1 MPQNTGSLVVTTVA
15 ADGRATRTF
24 PLAPGDKVTFGR
36 TYCDVTLD
44 SPTCSREHFEVAN
57 LDGECILRDI
67 GSRNGSFVNGEQV
80 VTRALAAGDTIE
92 AGVIVVQVQ
101 GTLSGPSLQVA
112 MEVQGLIEA
121 APEIQ
126 PLEKTAKMRKSK
138 STVAGRTIAELRKKG
153 RPVESTQAIAAVQ
166 DVLPPIW
173 QVCETLFDEPHGQLE
188 LARLPDTLVASA
200 GADRA
205 AVMALPAAGDGE
217 ARILADSSRPGTAP
231 ALPLLPEMVKG
242 CAKLRGAISVP
253 NVADDR
259 RYQDAVRGDEL
270 PGAAVTYALV
280 ASLEKQYG
288 VLYVEWRAAEN
299 PEQTFAWTS
308 SLARQVGLLAE
319 RNELADELRQSNK
332 TLELAVEQRT
342 RELTEANERLRREI
356 AERRDAEEALRK
368 SEEWHRSLIELG
380 ASVYAVVDAQGK
392 VLYESPNLVQ
402 VYGWRP
408 EDLVGK
414 SVFELVHPD
423 DIDYTAQKFGE
434 LVGSPGLVKKAELRL
449 RHKDGSWRNLEVGG
463 VNLLDN
469 PAVSGI
475 VITSHD
481 ITDRKRAE
489 EALRRSEERFRA
501 LVESTSDWV
510 WEVDAGGVYTYA
522 SPKVKDLLGYE
533 PEEVIGKRPS
543 DLMPPAEAERV
554 ASQFA
559 AIAESRKPFAR
570 LENVN
575 RHKDGRSVVL
585 ETSGVPLLDDEGK
598 LRGFRG
604 IDRDITDRRQAEEA
618 LAGERALLRTL
629 IDNLP
634 DLIYI
639 KDSESRFVTGNL
651 AVARLMGAGEP
662 QDLVGKT
669 DFDFF
674 PKELASGFRADEEE
688 VMRSGKP
695 LIDRIETA
703 IGADGQTRWLS
714 STKVPLRDSDGN
726 VTGIVGMGRD
736 ITERRQ
742 AEEALAESEA
752 KFRLLAEQALMGIM
766 ILQGDRVKYVNSAMA
781 AIIGSTV
788 EDLSRHGLG
797 DILEY
802 VHPDD
807 RAFVMEQARK
817 KQAGDPDVVTHYVY
831 HGLRKSGED
840 AWIELYSKTLVYEG
854 KPADLVTILDITE
867 RHRAEEERAGLEEQL
882 RHTQKMEAVGT
893 LAGGIAHDFSN
904 LLTGILGYAQVL
916 KLKGKPGD
924 DVVAAADVIERAATR
939 AGELTTQLLD
949 FARRGKLQNVPV
961 DMHRVMGDVLAIL
974 SRTIDKRIDMAQR
987 LRADPPLVTGDPSQ
1001 LEQVVMNLAVNACD
1015 AMRDGG
1021 RLTLETST
1029 VDLDEERCRAQGG
1042 ISPGRYL
1049 AVSVADTGVGIPDE
1063 IRDRIFEPFFTTKE
1077 PGKGT
1082 GMGLAMVYGIVKS
1095 HGGSIE
1101 IESEAGSG
1109 AAFTVYLPLAKDTA
1123 RCEIPEPK
1131 KALVYGTG
1139 MILVVDDE
1147 ESVRKSVESTL
1158 SLLGYDVVTAHDG
1171 REAVE
1176 FYKDHAGEVDLVV
1189 LDMVMPIMDGR
1200 ECFKRLKKLDPGVKV
1215 LLATGRA
1222 PDGAAQELLIQG
1234 VLGFIKKPF
1243 AIADL
1248 SEAVAKTLGGP
1259 LAGEAKVAKPAAP
1272 GGARRDGRPFRVLVV
1287 DDEETVRETIVRFL
1301 ESMGCEVTAVSNAED
1316 AVSTFL
1322 KDGFDLVTLDFKMP
1336 GLDGMELHK
1345 VLSQEF
1351 GSGKRTD
1358 GPAAKTLPSI
1368 VVVTAYAEAPEV
1380 VGRQFGESIVG
1391 IVRKPLIEE
1400 ELGRIVRELIAKRPG
1415 REEPAG

>member
-1 MPQNTGSLVVTTVA
+1 MPQHGGSLVVTTVA
-15 ADGRATRTF
+15 TDGRATRTF

-36 TYCDVTLD
+36 TDCDVILD

-57 LDGECILRDI
+57 LNGECILRDL
-67 GSRNGSFVNGEQV
+67 GSMNGSVVNGERVDTQ
-80 VTRALAAGDTIE
+80 ALGAGDTIE
-92 AGVIVVQVQ
+92 AGVVVAKVQ
-101 GTLSGPSLQVA
+101 GTLVGPSLQVA
-112 MEVQGLIEA
+112 MEVQGLTEA
-121 APEIQ
+121 APEIE
-126 PLEKTAKMRKSK
+126 PMEKTAKLRKSK
-138 STVAGRTIAELRKKG
+138 STVAGSVIAELRKKG
-153 RPVESTQAIAAVQ
+153 RPAESTQAIAAVQ
-166 DVLPPIW
+166 DGLPPIW

-188 LARLPDTLVASA
+188 LARLADTLVASA

-205 AVMALPAAGDGE
+205 AVMALLPAGDGE
-217 ARILADSSRPGTAP
+217 PQILADSSRPGTGP
-231 ALPLLPEMVKG
+231 ALPLLPEMVMG
-242 CAKLRGAISVP
+242 CAKLRGSISVP

-270 PGAAVTYALV
+270 SGAAVTYAVV

-288 VLYVEWRAAEN
+288 VLYAEWRAAED

-319 RNELADELRQSNK
+319 RNELADELRLSNRR
-332 TLELAVEQRT
+332 LESAVEQRT

-356 AERRDAEEALRK
+356 AERGDADEALRK
-368 SEEWHRSLIELG
+368 IEEWHRTLIELG

-392 VLYESPNLVQ
+392 ILYESPNLEQ

-408 EDLVGK
+408 EDIIGK
-414 SVFELVHPD
+414 SILELVHPD

-434 LVGSPGLVKKAELRL
+434 LVGSPGLVKKAELRY
-449 RHKDGSWRNLEVGG
+449 RHKDGSWRNLEVSG

-469 PAVSGI
+469 PAVNGI
-475 VITSHD
+475 VMTSHD
-481 ITDRKRAE
+481 VTDRKRAE

-533 PEEVIGKRPS
+533 PEEIIGKRPF
-543 DLMPPAEAERV
+543 DLMLPADAERV
-554 ASQFA
+554 ALQFA
-559 AIAESRKPFAR
+559 AIAESKKPFAR
-570 LENVN
+570 LMNVN
-575 RHKDGRSVVL
+575 LHKDGRSVVL
-585 ETSGVPLLDDEGK
+585 ETSGVPLLDAEGR
-598 LRGFRG
+598 LLGFRG
-604 IDRDITDRRQAEEA
+604 IDRDITDR
-618 LAGERALLRTL
+618 T
-629 IDNLP
+629 
-634 DLIYI
+634 
-639 KDSESRFVTGNL
+639 
-651 AVARLMGAGEP
+651 
-662 QDLVGKT
+662 
-669 DFDFF
+669 
-674 PKELASGFRADEEE
+674 
-688 VMRSGKP
+688 
-695 LIDRIETA
+695 
-703 IGADGQTRWLS
+703 
-714 STKVPLRDSDGN
+714 
-726 VTGIVGMGRD
+726 
-736 ITERRQ
+736 Q
-742 AEEALAESEA
+742 AEEALAESEQ

-766 ILQGDRVKYVNSAMA
+766 ILQDDKVKYVNGAMA
-781 AIIGSTV
+781 DIIGSTV
-788 EDLSRHGLG
+788 EDLSRHGLV

-817 KQAGDPDVVTHYVY
+817 KQAGEADVVTHYTY
-831 HGLRKSGED
+831 HGLRRSGED
-840 AWIELYSKTLVYEG
+840 AWIELYSKTVVYEG
-854 KPADLVTILDITE
+854 KSADLVTIIDVTE
-867 RHRAEEERAGLEEQL
+867 RHRAEEERSRLEEQL

-916 KLKGKPGD
+916 KLKGEPGD

-949 FARRGKLQNVPV
+949 FARKGKLQNVPV

-1029 VDLDEERCRAQGG
+1029 VDLDEERCGAHAG
-1042 ISPGRYL
+1042 ISPGSYL
-1049 AVSVADTGVGIPDE
+1049 VVSVADTGVGIPDE

-1077 PGKGT
+1077 LGRGT

-1101 IESEAGSG
+1101 IDSEAGSG
-1109 AAFTVYLPLAKDTA
+1109 TTFRVYLPLAKDA
-1123 RCEIPEPK
+1123 ALREIPEPT

-1139 MILVVDDE
+1139 RILVVDDE

-1158 SLLGYDVVTAHDG
+1158 SLLGYDVVAAHDG
-1171 REAVE
+1171 MAAVE
-1176 FYKDHAGEVDLVV
+1176 FYKDHVGEVDLVV
-1189 LDMVMPIMDGR
+1189 LDLVMPIMDGR
-1200 ECFKRLKKLDPGVKV
+1200 ECFKRLKELDPGVKA

-1222 PDGAAQELLIQG
+1222 PDGDARELLDKG

-1243 AIADL
+1243 TIAEL

-1259 LAGEAKVAKPAAP
+1259 PAGEVKATKPAATDDT
-1272 GGARRDGRPFRVLVV
+1272 RRDGRPFRVLVV

-1301 ESMGCEVTAVSNAED
+1301 ESMGCDVTAVGNAED
-1316 AVSTFL
+1316 AVSAFL
-1322 KDGFDLVTLDFKMP
+1322 ADSFDLVTLDFKMP

-1358 GPAAKTLPSI
+1358 GPAAKTLPWI

-1391 IVRKPLIEE
+1391 VVRKPLIEE
-1400 ELGRIVRELIAKRPG
+1400 ELGRIVRELIAKRAG
-1415 REEPAG
+1415 RKGPAG